1 MASKQPP
8 RNPYAILSGPP
19 PLTGNQPVDDFLLRF
34 PTITQARFFYEDL
47 KRMREWWDL
56 LLPVLGLA
64 ALWVYR
70 REREQVHYEKLGQQ
84 LFQQLLEEERIELEQ
99 EAARQAQAAAQQA
112 QVDALQ
118 AARAAA
124 AQRGVG

>member
-19 PLTGNQPVDDFLLRF
+19 PLTGYKPIDDFLLRF

-47 KRMREWWDL
+47 KSMREWWSF
-56 LLPVLGLA
+56 LLPLLGLVA
-64 ALWVYR
+64 FWVYR
-70 REREQVHYEKLGQQ
+70 RERERVHYEQLGQQ
-84 LFQQLLEEERIELEQ
+84 LFQQLLQEERIKREQ
-99 EAARQAQAAAQQA
+99 EAARQAQAAALQA
-112 QVDALQ
+112 QADALK

>member
-1 MASKQPP
+1 M
-8 RNPYAILSGPP
+8 
-19 PLTGNQPVDDFLLRF
+19 DDFLLRF

-47 KRMREWWDL
+47 KSMREWWNL

-99 EAARQAQAAAQQA
+99 SAARHAQAAAQQA
-112 QVDALQ
+112 QADALH
-118 AARAAA
+118 AARHAQAA
-124 AQRGVG
+124 AQQGVG

>member
-1 MASKQPP
+1 MARKQPP

-19 PLTGNQPVDDFLLRF
+19 PLTGVQQVDDFLLRF
-34 PTITQARFFYEDL
+34 PVITQIRFFYEDL
-47 KRMREWWDL
+47 RSMREWWQL
-56 LLPVLGLA
+56 LLPFLGLV

-70 REREQVHYEKLGQQ
+70 REREQVHYEKLGHQ
-84 LFQQLLEEERIELEQ
+84 LFQQLLEKERLEREQ
-99 EAARQAQAAAQQA
+99 EAARQAQVAARQA
-112 QVDALQ
+112 QAEALQ